1 MLLLDIIKNKES
13 NMGMSNWILGNEDK
27 FWDIA
32 EDTIGECEVF
42 EQFFE
47 AMKPQQDLLQGSPSA
62 CENLNDFENML
73 SEAWS
78 EKWSK
83 YQ

>member
-47 AMKPQQDLLQGSPSA
+47 AMKPQQDLLQGSPRA

>member
-1 MLLLDIIKNKES
+1 
-13 NMGMSNWILGNEDK
+13 MGMSNWILGNEDK
-27 FWDIA
+27 FWNIA

>member
-47 AMKPQQDLLQGSPSA
+47 AMKPQQDLLQG
-62 CENLNDFENML
+62 
-73 SEAWS
+73 
-78 EKWSK
+78 
-83 YQ
+83 